1 MIKVF
6 ILFSLCIISVTEA
19 DTVIASW
26 GNPPERGSPSDPN
39 SASYM
44 FGGDSSSSSSGDAIS
59 LSEFFDRL
67 AGRSSSSSYS
77 YPSSSSNYNY
87 YQAPQP
93 IYGQTG
99 YTTGRINYIQGFQ
112 AQQNLNYNEYS
123 YHYWRCINY
132 YRGQYYYS
140 YTFNG
145 YVCDTRANRSG

>member
-6 ILFSLCIISVTEA
+6 ILFHLCIIRVTA

-77 YPSSSSNYNY
+77 YPSSSNNYNY
-87 YQAPQP
+87 YQGPQP

-99 YTTGRINYIQGFQ
+99 YTSGRINNAQYVQG
-112 AQQNLNYNEYS
+112 QQNLNYNEYS

>member
-1 MIKVF
+1 
-6 ILFSLCIISVTEA
+6 
-19 DTVIASW
+19 
-26 GNPPERGSPSDPN
+26 
-39 SASYM
+39 M

-99 YTTGRINYIQGFQ
+99 YTTGRINYVQGFQ

-145 YVCDTRANRSG
+145 YICDTRANRSG